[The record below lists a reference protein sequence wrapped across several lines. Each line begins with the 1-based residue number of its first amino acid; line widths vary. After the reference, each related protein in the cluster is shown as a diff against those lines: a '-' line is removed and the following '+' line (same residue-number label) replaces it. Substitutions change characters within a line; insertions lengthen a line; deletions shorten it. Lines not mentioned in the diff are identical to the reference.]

1 LFRDLGTGSS
11 GRFSRPP
18 PWSNRRFP
26 QVAPP
31 VDRDDRQIVTGQWN
45 PDNAG
50 CGCNHYPNLRRERKP
65 DHKSVARSHEID
77 QMTRDVLGLSIS
89 IGLAAFLFAATAIG
103 ANQAVL
109 RKGNGPEIE
118 SLDPHKVEG
127 VPAANVLRDL
137 YEGLIAEGP
146 DAQLRPGAAE
156 SWTISDDL
164 TTYTFRLRA
173 NSRWSNGDLVTA
185 DDFVAGF
192 RRSVNPETGSHYSQM
207 LAPIENA
214 EAVIDGRLPPE
225 RLGVT
230 APDPQTLVIKLR
242 SPTPYFLGMLVHAST
257 YPVHRTSLA
266 LYGAQFAQPG
276 KLISNGAYRLEERV
290 VQSHITLA
298 RNSYYWDDANTQID
312 KVQYINTE
320 DLNSEFKR
328 FRAGELDWTFEIPA
342 AQAPWIR
349 ANMPGE
355 YKVHTYLGVY
365 YYGFNLS
372 RPPFKDNPKL
382 RRALT
387 LSIDRQLI
395 CEKVLG
401 MGEQP
406 ADSWVPPGTHGHR
419 TSRAQWS
426 GWNRER
432 SLAEARRLY
441 AEAGYTAKR
450 PARVEL
456 LYNTHENH
464 KKVATAIAAMWKQ
477 WLGVDVVLV
486 NQEWKVYLQ
495 SRRLKAATQV
505 FRAGWIGD
513 YNDANSFLEI
523 MHSTHGLNDTAYA
536 SPKYDELLRKASI
549 EPDAERREQ
558 WMHEAE
564 AQLLEDLPVI
574 PIYFYVTKR
583 LVSPRIKGW
592 TGNVMDHHPS
602 RFMRIEN

>member
-1 LFRDLGTGSS
+1 MIRHHHLR
-11 GRFSRPP
+11 SR
-18 PWSNRRFP
+18 
-26 QVAPP
+26 A
-31 VDRDDRQIVTGQWN
+31 
-45 PDNAG
+45 
-50 CGCNHYPNLRRERKP
+50 
-65 DHKSVARSHEID
+65 
-77 QMTRDVLGLSIS
+77 VLGAMAGL
-89 IGLAAFLFAATAIG
+89 LAAAVSAAQPT
-103 ANQAVL
+103 VL
-109 RKGNGPEIE
+109 RKGNGPEVE

-127 VPAANVLRDL
+127 VSAANVLRDL
-137 YEGLIAEGP
+137 YEGLVAEGP
-146 DAQLRPGAAE
+146 DGQLRPGVAE
-156 SWTISDDL
+156 RWILGDDL
-164 TTYTFRLRA
+164 LSYTFYLRKNA
-173 NSRWSNGDLVTA
+173 RWSNGDAVTA
-185 DDFVAGF
+185 DDFVAGM
-192 RRSVNPETGSHYSQM
+192 RRSVDPATGSHYAQM

-214 EAVIDGRLPPE
+214 EAVIEGRLPPE

-230 APDPQTLVIKLR
+230 SLDAQTLVIKLKG
-242 SPTPYFLGMLVHAST
+242 PTPYLLGMLVHAST
-257 YPVHRTSLA
+257 YPIHRGTLA
-266 LYGAQFAQPG
+266 RFGSQFARPG
-276 KLISNGAYRLEERV
+276 TLVSNGAYKLKERV
-290 VQSHITLA
+290 IQSHITLE
-298 RNSYYWDDANTQID
+298 RNPYYWDDANTRID

-328 FRAGELDWTFEIPA
+328 FRAGELDWTYEIPA
-342 AQAPWIR
+342 AQAQWIR
-349 ANMPGE
+349 ANMAHE
-355 YKVHTYLGVY
+355 YQVQTYLGVY

-372 RPPFKDNPKL
+372 QPPFKDNPKL

-387 LSIDRQLI
+387 LAIDRKVI

-406 ADSWVPPGTHGHR
+406 AGAWVPPGTTGHR

-426 GWNRER
+426 GWTREQ

-441 AEAGYTAKR
+441 AQAGYSADH

-495 SRRLKAATQV
+495 SRRMKATTQV

-523 MHSTHGLNDTAYA
+523 LHSAHGLNDTGYA
-536 SPKYDELLRKASI
+536 SAKYDQLLGKAAV
-549 EPDAERREQ
+549 EADPARREQ

-583 LVSPRIKGW
+583 LVSPRVQGW
-592 TGNVMDHHPS
+592 SGNIMDHHPS
-602 RFMRIEN
+602 RFMRLED